1 MKAIYLTIGMIF
13 ALLSNNLYSQELKDT
28 IETELPC
35 YNTKELFKSIRE
47 KYKEM
52 PLLIGKA
59 SDEARS
65 TISVWMNPT
74 DKNWT
79 IVATKEDISCIVGIG
94 TDIKLIN
101 YNMGTSI

>member
-1 MKAIYLTIGMIF
+1 MKAIYLTIGMICT
-13 ALLSNNLYSQELKDT
+13 LLSNNSYSQELKDT

-79 IVATKEDISCIVGIG
+79 IVATKEDISCIVGVG

>member
-1 MKAIYLTIGMIF
+1 MIF
-13 ALLSNNLYSQELKDT
+13 ALLSNNSYSQELKDT

-79 IVATKEDISCIVGIG
+79 IVATKEDISCIVGVG

>member
-1 MKAIYLTIGMIF
+1 MKAIYLTIGMICT
-13 ALLSNNLYSQELKDT
+13 LLSNNSYSQELKDT

>member
-1 MKAIYLTIGMIF
+1 MKAIYLTIGMIC

>member
-1 MKAIYLTIGMIF
+1 MKAIYLTIGMICT
-13 ALLSNNLYSQELKDT
+13 LLSNNSYSQELKDT

-79 IVATKEDISCIVGIG
+79 IVVTKEDISCIVGIG

>member
-79 IVATKEDISCIVGIG
+79 IVATKEDISCIVGMG

-101 YNMGTSI
+101 YNTGTSI